1 MENES
6 TNINQ
11 ENVREAPE
19 NASEKPS
26 EDTSAK
32 SQADAQKP
40 AESDSG
46 RIPSGGS
53 MDDSK
58 SDSKGSEKTYTEKE
72 VQKRIEKALTDARK
86 ASDDKAETALREITA
101 LKNQNVCYKL
111 GVRDEC
117 IDDAIT
123 LASKLT
129 DDKTDFGKALG
140 MVLEKYPQFKAEET
154 PVTTGT
160 HTRDNTGGGSDAALR
175 KAFGLS

>member
-1 MENES
+1 MNDNN
-6 TNINQ
+6 TTANQ
-11 ENVREAPE
+11 EPAQANTEPD
-19 NASEKPS
+19 SKPA
-26 EDTSAK
+26 EPAK
-32 SQADAQKP
+32 DNSQADAQKP

-46 RIPSGGS
+46 RIPPDGS

-72 VQKRIEKALTDARK
+72 VQKRIEKALADARK
-86 ASDDKAETALREITA
+86 ASDDKVETALREITA

-140 MVLEKYPQFKAEET
+140 KVLEKYPQFKVEET

>member
-1 MENES
+1 MENEN

-11 ENVREAPE
+11 ENVQEAPE

-32 SQADAQKP
+32 LQADTQNA
-40 AESDSG
+40 AEK
-46 RIPSGGS
+46 PSGGS

-58 SDSKGSEKTYTEKE
+58 SDSKGNEKTYTEKE
-72 VQKRIEKALTDARK
+72 VQKRIEKALADARK

-140 MVLEKYPQFKAEET
+140 KVLEKYPQFKAEET